1 MNSVGLSAMVPAGA
15 GDRVLAS
22 LGAGGGAA
30 AKPASALELRQVA
43 EKFEAILIQSLV
55 HNLQLP
61 LGGDPADPAAGEFES
76 LGGEALAGGLAAAG
90 GLGLT
95 AMILRAISPAAPG
108 AVTVGQEK
116 VHRG

>member
-1 MNSVGLSAMVPAGA
+1 MNSVGLSAMVPAGSS
-15 GDRVLAS
+15 DRVLAS
-22 LGAGGGAA
+22 LGDSGGLA
-30 AKPASALELRQVA
+30 AKPATTRELRQVA

-55 HNLQLP
+55 HNLHLP
-61 LGGDPADPAAGEFES
+61 LGGDPTDPAAGEFES

-90 GLGLT
+90 GLGL
-95 AMILRAISPAAPG
+95 APLILRAIRPAAPG